1 METKN
6 KIVKMAKVCHIVSKV
21 LYCVA
26 CAVCLTFIV
35 LAIVLSVTDAI
46 SDFTSAE
53 TAIIF
58 STAALWAFILI
69 GLLWNVEGIF
79 KCIVRDK
86 TPFCEGVS
94 HYLKK
99 LAIFVLVISVVPALV
114 GSIILKIA
122 EPASEFTFPI
132 SVSGI
137 VAGAVLFII
146 GMFFIYGNELQKS
159 DDETL

>member
-6 KIVKMAKVCHIVSKV
+6 KIVKTARVCHVVTKV
-21 LYCVA
+21 LYIVA
-26 CAVCLTFIV
+26 CVVCLTFIA
-35 LAIVLSVTDAI
+35 LAIALSVTDAI
-46 SDFTSAE
+46 KSFSKAE
-53 TAIIF
+53 TAVIF

-99 LAIFVLVISVVPALV
+99 TAIFVLVISVVPALA
-114 GSIILKIA
+114 GSIVLRIA

-132 SVSGI
+132 SLSGI
-137 VAGAVLFII
+137 VSGVILFLI
-146 GMFFIYGNELQKS
+146 GLFFKYGNELQKS
-159 DDETL
+159 EDETL

>member
-6 KIVKMAKVCHIVSKV
+6 KIVKTAKICHIVSKV

-26 CAVCLTFIV
+26 FAVCLTFIV
-35 LAIVLSVTDAI
+35 LAIALSVTEAI
-46 SDFTSAE
+46 DTLSKAE

-79 KCIVRDK
+79 KCIVRDG

-99 LAIFVLVISVVPALV
+99 TSIFVLVISIVPALL
-114 GSIILKIA
+114 GSVILKIV
-122 EPASEFTFPI
+122 ESTSEFTFPI
-132 SVSGI
+132 SVGGIIAGI
-137 VAGAVLFII
+137 VLLII
-146 GMFFIYGNELQKS
+146 GIFFKYGNELQKS

>member
-1 METKN
+1 METKT
-6 KIVKMAKVCHIVSKV
+6 KIVKTAKVCHIVAKA
-21 LYCVA
+21 LYIVSF
-26 CAVCLTFIV
+26 AVCLTFIV
-35 LAIVLSVTDAI
+35 LAIALSVTGAI
-46 SDFTSAE
+46 SSFTKAE
-53 TAIIF
+53 TAVIF

-99 LAIFVLVISVVPALV
+99 TAIFVLVISVVPSLL
-114 GSIILKIA
+114 GSIILRIV
-122 EPASEFTFPI
+122 ETSSEFTFPV
-132 SVSGI
+132 SVGGLI
-137 VAGAVLFII
+137 AGVVLFII
-146 GMFFIYGNELQKS
+146 GMFFKYGNELQKS